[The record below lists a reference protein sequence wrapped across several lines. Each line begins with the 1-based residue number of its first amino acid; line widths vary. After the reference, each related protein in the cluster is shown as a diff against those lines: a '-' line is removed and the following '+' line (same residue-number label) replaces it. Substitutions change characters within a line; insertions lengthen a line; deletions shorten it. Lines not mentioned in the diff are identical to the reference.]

1 MELLS
6 GHDNGGFVGCTNA
19 VMAAW
24 FLLRRRQI
32 GLAHKARG
40 RNGACESDDAGD
52 LGSDHM
58 T

>member
-1 MELLS
+1 M
-6 GHDNGGFVGCTNA
+6 
-19 VMAAW
+19 MAAW
-24 FLLRRRQI
+24 FLRRRRQV